1 LVQSVA
7 RRILA
12 LAIMQ
17 AFFAT
22 SGFSLL
28 RPSIAAKLRYELDAP
43 AHFVTSFGSLLLLGR
58 TLGSLIGGMY
68 IINIV
73 KCFESMVQPLSAFTI
88 FLIIYYYSL
97 SQFPTLILVLAF
109 LQGFAAGLM
118 WPLLQSIIAVSAG
131 SRRTAYLTLYT
142 SLGGLGLVNGYILYT
157 ILGENIT
164 FKIIV
169 ASIFYV
175 VTSIVAFVGLVSGYR
190 SSCIPLEQR
199 KVGIASKDAV
209 SVVFF
214 SLMYGLLAGIGA
226 EYSYLVIW
234 EVIGI
239 EKSLLGI
246 IYAVADL
253 AAAGIGIFIAKLA
266 KRYSEELLMLI
277 GLTIMFLASL
287 IGFANQL
294 LAVIGVGTYVAMV
307 SALLG
312 VARSYSVK
320 LGGEQSVSGALALS
334 NAASGIGVSLMG
346 IMSGFIYVELQN
358 LGPKGPLLLYPIM
371 SLLLIV
377 IVIVYKKSYKV
388 SKDLK

>member
-1 LVQSVA
+1 MVQSVA

>member
-1 LVQSVA
+1 MQSVA